1 MADVIV
7 LEFSAPN
14 AVDIYNKVNH
24 ILGFDGT
31 SDWEHWPK
39 GMLSHTAGEAGD
51 KLVVVEVW
59 ASRADQ
65 EEFVRAQLGPAF
77 AQAEAPQ
84 PSKVEWLN
92 SVGNAHRH

>member
-1 MADVIV
+1 VADVIV

-24 ILGFDGT
+24 ILGF
-31 SDWEHWPK
+31 EHWPK

-51 KLVVVEVW
+51 RLVVVEVW
-59 ASRADQ
+59 ASKADQ

-77 AQAEAPQ
+77 AQAGAPQ
-84 PSKVEWLN
+84 PSNVEWLN